1 MIVFQKIVDQCQ
13 VLVYPLLIQLKD
25 ILAIQKLNKFFSKK
39 VNDSIKGIVVM
50 DTTFFGEKNWFF
62 LQ

>member
-1 MIVFQKIVDQCQ
+1 
-13 VLVYPLLIQLKD
+13 
-25 ILAIQKLNKFFSKK
+25 LNK

-50 DTTFFGEKNWFF
+50 DITFFGEQNWFS